1 MSAPL
6 ELLKFNIQEREYPY
20 FEDSE
25 LEMLLISNDNNVNKA
40 SWKGC
45 LLKAATDD
53 EIKVGPVETKST
65 NSSYWLNLAETYK
78 AEYEK
83 EESKNKSNTGY
94 KTSMQRVD
102 GR

>member
-6 ELLKFNIQEREYPY
+6 ELLKFNVQEREYPY
-20 FEDSE
+20 FEDEE
-25 LEMLLISNDNNVNKA
+25 LEMLLISNDNNVLKA

-45 LLKAATDD
+45 LLKASTDD
-53 EIKVGPVETKST
+53 QIKVGPVETKST

-78 AEYEK
+78 EEYIK
-83 EESKNKSNTGY
+83 EQDKNKQSAGY
-94 KTSMQRVD
+94 KTSMARAD